1 MGKDL
6 VLIQLKRRVWNLLN
20 RCYMCKRKEKII
32 DHMLMHYSQAR
43 ILWQLV
49 FSFWS
54 YLGNDSVRG
63 TLLSLHG
70 SWGRSGKKWKKA
82 WWAAPLCIFWML
94 RMERNRRSSEDTK
107 QLDHAIKSS
116 FMCVFVWIGLDCT

>member
-20 RCYMCKRKEKII
+20 RCYMCKREEKMI

-49 FSFWS
+49 FSLFGVTW
-54 YLGNDSVRG
+54 VM
-63 TLLSLHG
+63 
-70 SWGRSGKKWKKA
+70 
-82 WWAAPLCIFWML
+82 I
-94 RMERNRRSSEDTK
+94 
-107 QLDHAIKSS
+107 Q
-116 FMCVFVWIGLDCT
+116 